1 MEASNTV
8 TVTLIL
14 ENFKKVSI
22 MERVV
27 FIGAMVAIMKE
38 ISLMDWNMVKES
50 GLNLETIQL
59 QIVTRG
65 VTYSIKRMDLAT
77 LNGTQEIPT
86 KGISS
91 KTWEWVTARWLGMKG
106 QFTLVIGVS
115 IFRMVTESWFIPMG
129 LLRKVY
135 LKIMSLYNHI

>member
-8 TVTLIL
+8 TGTLIL

-22 MERVV
+22 TGRVA
-27 FIGAMVAIMKE
+27 FIGAMVVIMKE
-38 ISLMDWNMVKES
+38 ISLMDWNMVKER

-65 VTYSIKRMDLAT
+65 VTYSTKRMDLAP
-77 LNGTQEIPT
+77 LNGTQEILT

-91 KTWEWVTARWLGMKG
+91 KTWEKVTARWLGMKG
-106 QFTLVIGVS
+106 QFTLVIGLS
-115 IFRMVTESWFIPMG
+115 IFRMVMESWFFPMG

-135 LKIMSLYNHI
+135 LKIMSL